1 MENPNHDFY
10 GVDELASMASE
21 KPPFGTERH
30 RWLSTV
36 EKLYEEIDRL
46 RFENLKLARPVGP

>member
-1 MENPNHDFY
+1 MTNPNHDHF
-10 GVDELASMASE
+10 GLDEIAGMAAE
-21 KPPFGTERH
+21 RPPFGSERH

-46 RFENLKLARPVGP
+46 RLENLRGARS